1 MILKFYRNNNKEVNT
16 TKNNKTFINMNNK
29 NDECYTRQ
37 IEADKLVNYL
47 FNHKIIKLKN
57 KI

>member
-1 MILKFYRNNNKEVNT
+1 
-16 TKNNKTFINMNNK
+16 MNLK

-47 FNHKIIKLKN
+47 IKNKVIDKKLK
-57 KI
+57 I

>member
-1 MILKFYRNNNKEVNT
+1 
-16 TKNNKTFINMNNK
+16 MNLK

-47 FNHKIIKLKN
+47 IKNKVIDKKLKIWLPFN
-57 KI
+57 DYNGAIYKALKRWFQKFIL